1 MKTPPEL
8 QRYDEDQK
16 KEFLRLHEEMP
27 DADVIE
33 LIRLVKVSS
42 LARYRNLLKYGRE
55 HGDSH
60 DQNKG
65 DVENQ

>member
-42 LARYRNLLKYGRE
+42 LARYRNLLRNE

-65 DVENQ
+65 DVQNQ